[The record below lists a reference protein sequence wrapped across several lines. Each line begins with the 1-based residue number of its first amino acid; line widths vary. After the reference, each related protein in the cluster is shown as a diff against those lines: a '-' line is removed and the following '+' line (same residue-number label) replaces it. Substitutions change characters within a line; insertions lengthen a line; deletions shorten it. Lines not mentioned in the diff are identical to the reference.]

1 MRFSTRI
8 RYGVRAM
15 VDIAMVAGEEGV
27 LQKDIAQRQGI
38 SNKYLDHIIT
48 ALKVA
53 QLIKNAKGKKS
64 GYLLSRPAA
73 QISMLDMHNA
83 FEPGIN
89 VVDCLAPGHDCPN
102 DGLCASQ
109 TFWCR
114 LNKMIVA
121 EFSQTSLQ
129 QLVDEQ
135 LKFGEFKMPDGKVGC

>member
-1 MRFSTRI
+1 
-8 RYGVRAM
+8 M
-15 VDIAMVAGEEGV
+15 VDIAMVEGEEGV
-27 LQKDIAQRQGI
+27 FQKDIAQRQGI

-64 GYLLSRPAA
+64 GYLLTRPATE
-73 QISMLDMHNA
+73 ISMLDMHNA
-83 FEPGIN
+83 FEPGIY
-89 VVDCLAPGHDCPN
+89 VVDCLAPGQICPN
-102 DGLCASQ
+102 DGVCSSQ

-114 LNKMIVA
+114 LNKIIVA

-135 LKFGEFKMPDGKVGC
+135 LNFGEFKLPDAKVGC